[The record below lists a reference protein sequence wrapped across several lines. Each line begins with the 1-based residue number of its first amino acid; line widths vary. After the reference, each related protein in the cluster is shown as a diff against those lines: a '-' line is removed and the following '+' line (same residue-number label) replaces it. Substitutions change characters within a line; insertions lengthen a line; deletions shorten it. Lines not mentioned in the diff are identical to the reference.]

1 MVFQNAVLQKNL
13 NFLDMKN
20 MKQPARGMLEVS
32 SNLVMQQVTS
42 GREHQL
48 QRYVILVSLKL

>member
-32 SNLVMQQVTS
+32 SDLVMQQVTS
-42 GREHQL
+42 GREHHS
-48 QRYVILVSLKL
+48 YNYHNHY